1 MRPVK
6 ILEREEFT
14 DSASEKQ
21 KKELIYLAAWSILKE
36 LQSEGLLSK
45 ETVEKINR
53 KNAETMGCK
62 QVAI

>member
-6 ILEREEFT
+6 IFEREGFT
-14 DSASEKQ
+14 ESASEKQ

-45 ETVEKINR
+45 ETIKKINR

-62 QVAI
+62 QVTL